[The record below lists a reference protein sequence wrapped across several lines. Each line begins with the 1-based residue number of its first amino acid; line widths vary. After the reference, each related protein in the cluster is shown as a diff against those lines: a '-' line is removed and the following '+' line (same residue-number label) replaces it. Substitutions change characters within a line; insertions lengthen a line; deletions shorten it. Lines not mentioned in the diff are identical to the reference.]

1 MRAKHDYHTA
11 APIPPHVS
19 RDQVL
24 AALHDHT
31 TCLTLQALTTTHSLL
46 PTTDPATLKDTFWY
60 PPDTYP
66 VCSYR
71 VTETIAFLP
80 WFSWAKYRLTFP
92 SVFQN
97 TPTGLKT
104 RADTGGV
111 VLRAEFRVLEGST
124 MEGIV
129 EGEGEGLG
137 EVGWVLV
144 EDVEVVCAWWMMPLV
159 RGKMEEAHRDICRK
173 VVEKVVKEVAK
184 REGENCDVAVPGEKR
199 IGEVDGDHDVR
210 VDPLAQEEDAYA
222 RESVDLTTRDQAPD
236 KITYA

>member
-1 MRAKHDYHTA
+1 MLAKHNYHTA

-19 RDQVL
+19 RDDIL

-46 PTTDPATLKDTFWY
+46 PATNPATLKDTFWY
-60 PPDTYP
+60 PPDAYP
-66 VCSYR
+66 TASYH

-80 WFSWAKYRLTFP
+80 WFSWAKYSLTFP
-92 SVFQN
+92 SVFQS

-111 VLRAEFRVLEGST
+111 VLRAEFRVLEGSA
-124 MEGIV
+124 MEGFV
-129 EGEGEGLG
+129 DGEGGGLG
-137 EVGWVLV
+137 EVRWVLV

-173 VVEKVVKEVAK
+173 VVEKVARQMAEREQEGGNVQMVAK
-184 REGENCDVAVPGEKR
+184 QKTGQVES
-199 IGEVDGDHDVR
+199 DHVVR
-210 VDPLAQEEDAYA
+210 VDSLAQKQDSYAGEDV
-222 RESVDLTTRDQAPD
+222 ESEPKDQGPE
-236 KITYA
+236 KITYG